1 MKKTLKKFRNKVDE
15 KYVLNENVDYD
26 ERVIYSTI
34 DKLDDLENIIAELI
48 KQRKNNLR
56 KNNFDAISEKTV
68 EFLHTANYL
77 EVDLCNLLTAIIE
90 RKKAD

>member
-15 KYVLNENVDYD
+15 KYVLNKKVDYD

-48 KQRKNNLR
+48 KQRK
-56 KNNFDAISEKTV
+56 KNFDVISEKTV
-68 EFLHTANYL
+68 EFLHTANCL